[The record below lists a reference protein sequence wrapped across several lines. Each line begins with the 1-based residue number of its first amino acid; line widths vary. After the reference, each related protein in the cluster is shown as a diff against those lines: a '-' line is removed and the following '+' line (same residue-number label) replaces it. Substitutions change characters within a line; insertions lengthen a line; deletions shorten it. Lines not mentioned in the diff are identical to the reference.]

1 MKNSFYSRRW
11 LIVLCLLLQVWALPL
26 TAARESEEFSL
37 LVFKRAIDLDNLR
50 LVVQWL
56 SNDLRSDDE
65 LTGFSTRL
73 KNVEEAIYASVPA
86 TFDRVSYEH
95 LIIGQ
100 LGSCQPL
107 SALQERRVRTH
118 IRYSVDYLN
127 LVPETDI
134 AALEK
139 EQVITPDQISYSDD
153 NNFVITAGFS
163 PETKDLHPDVPH
175 TIVDLQHYV
184 HRRLGRV
191 PVSQALLSGWDLHLF
206 DTPAGIA
213 LPYLQRHGYR
223 EFYRVNNFYSQWGKR
238 TYLAMDGTRTALVF
252 TDVFG
257 DFMRVHIASMLKMV
271 TAGETRFDPEKIHF
285 YHNLKCTAKEEM
297 VKKYRRDIPWI
308 CGGKDAAVIL
318 GYLDILG
325 ETIRKRVILHKT
337 AVFLKTYITGREKRE
352 IEIRLDEQGNSRLRD
367 LFRHL
372 ADEQKPVPSIRNIRG
387 NDYYDLLEE
396 LNRSCST
403 LPCVNRLNL
412 YLTAKMIRP
421 VHKRGK
427 GEALEYDMFA
437 FRDTKGARRYMI
449 NIGAMHSIFGDMA
462 AEITRISLANGVSRM
477 VFSGSAGALN
487 TDYPYYALTIPET
500 VTDHRG
506 ETVADFPDNCFNRYA
521 SPSFGGPD
529 FRSDMAG
536 KHKTGRIIFSTVHR
550 GVVSPLMETQPMVRS
565 MLGMGIDTVDVEL
578 AEVIKAIK
586 HHPGATFGAALI
598 VSDFPGAFL
607 DRKKHHL
614 DQVDYRKKYEIIPAL
629 VDLIF
634 AYLDVEEVLYF
645 DN

>member
-1 MKNSFYSRRW
+1 MKNSFYSRK
-11 LIVLCLLLQVWALPL
+11 LLVVLFLLLQAWALPL
-26 TAARESEEFSL
+26 TAAREAQEFSL
-37 LVFKRAIDLDNLR
+37 LTFKRAIDLDNIR

-56 SNDLRSDDE
+56 GNDLRNDDE
-65 LTGFSTRL
+65 LTGFSSRL
-73 KNVEEAIYASVPA
+73 KSVEEAIYASVPA

-95 LIIGQ
+95 LILSQ
-100 LGSCQPL
+100 LGSNQPL
-107 SALQERRVRTH
+107 SALQEHRVRTH
-118 IRYSVDYLN
+118 IRHSVDYLN

-134 AALEK
+134 TALKK
-139 EQVITPDQISYSDD
+139 EHVITPAQSSGSDD
-153 NNFVITAGFS
+153 NSFIITTGFS
-163 PETKDLHPDVPH
+163 PETKELHRDVPH
-175 TIVDLQHYV
+175 TIVDLQQYI

-206 DTPAGIA
+206 DTPARIA
-213 LPYLQRHGYR
+213 LPYLQRHGFR

-238 TYLAMDGTRTALVF
+238 TYLASDGTRTALVF

-271 TAGETRFDPEKIHF
+271 TAGNTQFDPEKIHF

-297 VKKYRRDIPWI
+297 VAKYRRDIPRI
-308 CGGKDAAVIL
+308 CTGKEVSVIL

-325 ETIRKRVILHKT
+325 ETIRKRVILHK
-337 AVFLKTYITGREKRE
+337 AARFLKTYITGGEKRE
-352 IEIRLDEQGNSRLRD
+352 IETCLDEQGNTRLRD
-367 LFRHL
+367 LFHHL
-372 ADEQKPVPSIRNIRG
+372 ADEQKPVPSIREIRG
-387 NDYYDLLEE
+387 SDYFDLLEE

-403 LPCVNRLNL
+403 LSCVNRLNL
-412 YLTAKMIRP
+412 YLTAKMIMP

-437 FRDTKGARRYMI
+437 FRDAKGARRYMV

-462 AEITRISLANGVSRM
+462 AEISRISLANGVTRM

-500 VTDHRG
+500 VIDHRG
-506 ETVADFPDNCFNRYA
+506 ETVADMSDNCFNRYA
-521 SPSFGGPD
+521 SPSASAPV
-529 FRSDMAG
+529 FRRDTSDEDEAA
-536 KHKTGRIIFSTVHR
+536 RIILSTVHR

-578 AEVIKAIK
+578 AEVIKTLQ

-607 DRKKHHL
+607 ARKKHHL

-645 DN
+645 DE